1 MRLSCDVS
9 NTSKAVWVTQSW
21 DRLQAARLLFFPPT
35 IWGKVHLRTPPTPWD
50 ETCLT
55 LVTSLCYCTAQ
66 MQKPLV
72 RIWWWNLTR
81 PPRRAFRYSTPPIP
95 SPLQTSVGGRQ
106 PSLRSTA
113 RLGVAEKLAECIR
126 TLGKCFAL
134 ADGRMPLA
142 HSLGQQSD
150 LVELMSLRWL
160 IEPQSL
166 GCQPFDRVHL
176 QREKGRKGDN
186 REILFRLVKCP

>member
-1 MRLSCDVS
+1 MWDCPEMFQIQVKLSESHKAEISCKLQDSPPPWEGKYTWEHHLLPEMKHVSRWLHLYVIALHRCKSHLYAFDDGTWQDLRDV
-9 NTSKAVWVTQSW
+9 
-21 DRLQAARLLFFPPT
+21 R
-35 IWGKVHLRTPPTPWD
+35 
-50 ETCLT
+50 
-55 LVTSLCYCTAQ
+55 
-66 MQKPLV
+66 
-72 RIWWWNLTR
+72 
-81 PPRRAFRYSTPPIP
+81 FRYSTPPIP
-95 SPLQTSVGGRQ
+95 SPLQTSVGGRK

-113 RLGVAEKLAECIR
+113 QLGVAEKLAECIR